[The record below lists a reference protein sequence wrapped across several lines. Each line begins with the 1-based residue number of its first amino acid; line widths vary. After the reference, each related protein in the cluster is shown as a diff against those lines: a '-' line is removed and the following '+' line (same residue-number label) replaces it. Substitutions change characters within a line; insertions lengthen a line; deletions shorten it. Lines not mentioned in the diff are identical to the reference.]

1 MDEKDNR
8 KSEGSFP
15 EDEPIMLPQTINP
28 DWVKSL
34 ASALD
39 RLSRKGDVTSI
50 QKIITCQVAA
60 DIFKRTTRLLQKEPT
75 LLSVSGDPQS
85 LIIDFIVSA
94 LSVSTL
100 FFRLCRRTLMPPLL
114 WLVILMD
121 NSMMYCKCED
131 SYNI

>member
-75 LLSVSGDPQS
+75 LLSVS
-85 LIIDFIVSA
+85 
-94 LSVSTL
+94 
-100 FFRLCRRTLMPPLL
+100 
-114 WLVILMD
+114 
-121 NSMMYCKCED
+121 
-131 SYNI
+131 